1 MSNSGGYA
9 VARTQTRDRFYNP
22 PALRRHQQLQRRQLT
37 HRPLLSELRK
47 PSDKESGVNSVDSV
61 AETRA
66 DSDDSTL
73 SRPNSVCYSSP
84 NIAKLTNLDR
94 LMESVTPFVPAHCFS
109 EVLWKT
115 FVVAKHSSGELY
127 FEAQLRGKETREVDL
142 RLYYWLGDLWECFSE
157 WSVYGVGVPL
167 LLNGSDSVKQYYVPY
182 LSGIQLYVDP
192 HQPRTSDIG
201 DAESSREISSAGTS
215 DSETDRRVK
224 GGIDGA
230 WAHHNSQR
238 TNGSPM
244 STSSDE
250 VEVGKSN
257 GLLVFE
263 YFEQEQPHHRKPL
276 YDKASSHGE
285 IRMYRSCELLPAS
298 WISVAWYPIYRIPM
312 GPTLQNLD
320 ASFLTFHSLSTRSQ
334 SIPHSLS
341 FKIMGLKPALPGY
354 SKNQLEYS
362 ASSSRKACG
371 VDPSSNIS
379 LPVFGLASYKLRG
392 SILTPGGIQESQQA
406 SSLLQAADNWL
417 QSLQVRHPDFQFFLS
432 HNSQWR

>member
-22 PALRRHQQLQRRQLT
+22 PAVRRHQQLQRKQLT

-47 PSDKESGVNSVDSV
+47 RSDKESGVNSVDSV

-109 EVLWKT
+109 E
-115 FVVAKHSSGELY
+115 
-127 FEAQLRGKETREVDL
+127 AQLKGQETPEGDL
-142 RLYYWLGDLWECFSE
+142 RSYYWLGDLWECFSE

-182 LSGIQLYVDP
+182 LSGLQLYVDP
-192 HQPRTSDIG
+192 HQPRRTSDIG
-201 DAESSREISSAGTS
+201 DAESSREISSAGSS

-230 WAHHNSQR
+230 RVHHNSQR

-276 YDKASSHGE
+276 YDKISSLASQFPE

-334 SIPHSLS
+334 
-341 FKIMGLKPALPGY
+341 

-417 QSLQVRHPDFQFFLS
+417 QCLRVRHPDFQFFIS